1 MALRLLVCRRQDV
14 PPESCLAFE
23 VDGLDWPVL
32 VAQVGGRFYAT
43 TSECPHE
50 EVSLEGGRRS
60 GTRIECP
67 GHGYIFDL
75 ATGACDH
82 DPHLCLRRYRVS
94 FDGDDLYVDLI

>member
-1 MALRLLVCRRQDV
+1 M
-14 PPESCLAFE
+14 
-23 VDGLDWPVL
+23 
-32 VAQVGGRFYAT
+32 
-43 TSECPHE
+43 
-50 EVSLEGGRRS
+50 SLEGGRRS